1 MLSLNLSDLTPK
13 ANLEYELLNIYV
25 SSMYMCED
33 DYSIFWGT
41 ILFLFCFYFV
51 TNLWNK
57 CFIITDAL
65 SGMVLQKSII
75 LSESNEKRIPN
86 MGRAVSGLVI
96 QLCLLRVIRTS
107 FGLYDADLN
116 HSLD

>member
-1 MLSLNLSDLTPK
+1 MT
-13 ANLEYELLNIYV
+13 AVY
-25 SSMYMCED
+25 
-33 DYSIFWGT
+33 FGGQ
-41 ILFLFCFYFV
+41 FCFCFVYCV
-51 TNLWNK
+51 TNLWNE
-57 CFIITDAL
+57 CFIITDGL
-65 SGMVLQKSII
+65 SEIALQKSII